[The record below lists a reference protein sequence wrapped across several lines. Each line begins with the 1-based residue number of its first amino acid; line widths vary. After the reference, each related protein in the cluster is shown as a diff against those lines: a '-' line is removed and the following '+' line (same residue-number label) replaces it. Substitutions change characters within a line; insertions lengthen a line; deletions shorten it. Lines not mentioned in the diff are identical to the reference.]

1 MNSANATSVVQY
13 PFRQRRLARV
23 NVRRDTNVALEVH
36 ALVILGG
43 ELVDRVLLGNRLDLG
58 GLESGGGGS
67 MAPRWQGPKT
77 GDDGRGEAGVW
88 ARAKT
93 GLEDAGA

>member
-1 MNSANATSVVQY
+1 MNITNAAGVVQY
-13 PFRQRRLARV
+13 ALRQCRLARV
-23 NVRRDTNVALEVH
+23 DVRRDTNVALKVH

-43 ELVDRVLLGNRLDLG
+43 ELVDRVLLGDRLDLG
-58 GLESGGGGS
+58 GLESSGGGS

-88 ARAKT
+88 ARPKT
-93 GLEDAGA
+93 GLEDARA